1 MSPRRLLLVVA
12 ALAISIGAGRAAG
25 TTFGAFSATTSNTST
40 MSAKAVFP
48 AVRAWSAWDLR
59 DASGGGA
66 EVNASD
72 AEAFV
77 GTTTTTGNWATTW
90 STARYLT
97 FDMNAPLPAG
107 VGTSGV
113 SFDFDFADDRNNA
126 GDQVCFYFQVIR
138 RSTNTVIGTHGST
151 AAPIACQATR
161 TVIQTSTPLPEVTN
175 SDIAND
181 LRIRL
186 YGQHTGSARAM
197 RVDRAVVSG
206 DTTVAPF
213 ELYETTYTDAADT
226 TPATVPWQIAT
237 ADAVARQTSAN
248 WATAFSTARYL
259 KATFPSYLPASA
271 TVTSAQL
278 VHVFRPT
285 TATATACFYLDVLQG
300 ATVLATYGSA
310 ASPFCATGA
319 AYTTNTIAL
328 PALNT
333 AARVNGAIVRMYVRT
348 TNGGSTQHDQFRL
361 DVGYAVD

>member
-25 TTFGAFSATTSNTST
+25 TTFGAFTATTANTST

-48 AVRAWSAWDLR
+48 ATRSWSAWDLR
-59 DASGGGA
+59 DASNGGG

-77 GTTTTTGNWATTW
+77 GTTTTTGNWATTF
-90 STARYLT
+90 SAARYLT
-97 FDMNAPLPAG
+97 FDFNSPLPAG
-107 VGTSGV
+107 VPTSGV
-113 SFDFDFADDRNNA
+113 SFDFDFADNANNA
-126 GDQVCFYFQVIR
+126 SNQVCFYFEVIR
-138 RSTNTVIGTHGST
+138 RSTGTVIGTHGSA
-151 AAPIACQATR
+151 AAPVACEETT
-161 TVIQTSTPLPEVTN
+161 TVLQTSTPLPEVTT

-181 LRIRL
+181 VRIRI
-186 YGQHTGSARAM
+186 YAAHTLTPRAM
-197 RVDRAVVSG
+197 RIDRAVVSG

-226 TPATVPWQIAT
+226 TPATVPWPIAT
-237 ADAVARQTSAN
+237 VDAVARQTSSN
-248 WATAFSTARYL
+248 WATAFNTARYL
-259 KATFPSYLPASA
+259 KVTFPAYLPATA

-278 VHVFRPT
+278 VHTWRPT
-285 TATATACFYLDVLQG
+285 TGTATACFYFDVLQG

-310 ASPFCATGA
+310 ATPFCTTGT
-319 AYTTNTIAL
+319 AYSTTTTSV

-361 DVGYAVD
+361 DVGYSVD